1 MLTARSK
8 EGLELAKSEIE
19 AISKGVKVHTVPSD
33 LGDLQHLPAL
43 CKEVMKFADS
53 AVHDQFVLIHN
64 AGTMNSFDKPFE
76 AFTDPKEIHDYFA
89 LNYTSMAV
97 LTAHFLSAITSGHRC
112 VVNITSKLASLY
124 IPGFPL
130 YSPTRAARDAYMGCL
145 TAEKPDVRTLNYC
158 PGDCDT
164 DMYYTVPKAITDL
177 FPPKITSQQSIVKL
191 INLLKENTFK
201 NGSTIDYHD

>member
-1 MLTARSK
+1 M
-8 EGLELAKSEIE
+8 EIE
-19 AISKGVKVHTVPSD
+19 AVSKGVKVHIVPSD
-33 LGDLQHLPAL
+33 LGDLQCLPAL

-112 VVNITSKLASLY
+112 VVNITSKLASFY

-130 YSPTRAARDAYMGCL
+130 YSPARAARDAYMGCL

-158 PGDCDT
+158 PGVCGT
-164 DMYYTVPKAITDL
+164 DMFESIPKEISNS
-177 FPPKITSQQSIVKL
+177 FPPKITCQQSVGKL
-191 INLLKENTFK
+191 VGIFKENAFK
-201 NGSTIDYHD
+201 NGSTIDYYD